1 MTWGTDGVSRAR
13 PTGPLARSA
22 LSLALGRW
30 TGWNP
35 WALAAYLDVSVIP
48 LSDFGADAPR
58 ARDHFTKVETD
69 AFSAVTVFDG
79 LRRAIVHNDAHLPG
93 RQASNVTHELG
104 HALLLHPPT
113 PALDHRGC
121 RLWDHS
127 IEDEAQWLAG
137 ALLLTEDAALWIV
150 RSGTSVTPAAER
162 FGISEQMVTYRINV
176 TGARARVAR
185 ARRFRVIR

>member
-1 MTWGTDGVSRAR
+1 M
-13 PTGPLARSA
+13 
-22 LSLALGRW
+22 
-30 TGWNP
+30 
-35 WALAAYLDVSVIP
+35 
-48 LSDFGADAPR
+48 
-58 ARDHFTKVETD
+58 
-69 AFSAVTVFDG
+69 
-79 LRRAIVHNDAHLPG
+79 
-93 RQASNVTHELG
+93 THELG